1 MLSIPEVVEE
11 IIRKMPFIEE
21 ALADNL
27 INVSSLAR
35 QILPEIRDKVKRDV
49 KEAAVVMAIK
59 RMEPGAYRKM
69 QSKINNFLI
78 NIGDVVVRS
87 NLAESTYSNSSRLF
101 QKQAELL
108 NKTATK
114 KESFCTFSQGVN
126 ESTIIISND
135 LLDELG
141 TLMGGEN
148 CVSSNKGLSSITLK
162 LPKENT
168 QISGIYYYI
177 LKKLAW
183 ENINIVEIISTTHEF
198 TLIVRDEDIDRAFS
212 IMMRIKKP

>member
-1 MLSIPEVVEE
+1 
-11 IIRKMPFIEE
+11 
-21 ALADNL
+21 
-27 INVSSLAR
+27 
-35 QILPEIRDKVKRDV
+35 
-49 KEAAVVMAIK
+49 
-59 RMEPGAYRKM
+59 
-69 QSKINNFLI
+69 
-78 NIGDVVVRS
+78 VRS
-87 NLAESTYSNSSRLF
+87 NLSEATYSNSARLF

-135 LLDELG
+135 LHDELR
-141 TLMGGEN
+141 TLMSGEN
-148 CVSSNKGLSSITLK
+148 CIMQTKGLSSITLK

-183 ENINIVEIISTTHEF
+183 ENINIMEIISTTHEF
-198 TLIVRDEDIDRAFS
+198 TLIVKDEDIDRAFS

>member
-1 MLSIPEVVEE
+1 
-11 IIRKMPFIEE
+11 
-21 ALADNL
+21 
-27 INVSSLAR
+27 
-35 QILPEIRDKVKRDV
+35 
-49 KEAAVVMAIK
+49 
-59 RMEPGAYRKM
+59 
-69 QSKINNFLI
+69 LI

-108 NKTATK
+108 NKTSTK

-135 LLDELG
+135 LQDEL
-141 TLMGGEN
+141 TSLMGGEN

>member
-35 QILPEIRDKVKRDV
+35 QILPEIKDKVKRDV

-87 NLAESTYSNSSRLF
+87 NLSEATYSNSARLF

-108 NKTATK
+108 NKTSTK

-135 LLDELG
+135 LHDELT
-141 TLMGGEN
+141 TLMQGEN
-148 CVSSNKGLSSITLK
+148 CIMQTKGLSSITLK

-183 ENINIVEIISTTHEF
+183 ENINILEIISTTHEF
-198 TLIVRDEDIDRAFS
+198 TLIVKDEDIDRAFS